1 MNPKMAYLSQ
11 QLAGLSPARRVAM
24 LYDKAIA
31 SLREAILAIDAGDI
45 QRRWSANSLAGQI
58 IETLWATLDLERGG
72 EIAANLDR
80 LYSFMLRHLS
90 DVDMKN
96 DPKPAQDVINLL
108 EPLRQSWHELA
119 KQSEAETRAAPRGQA
134 PNPGQ
139 IPAAGPGQP
148 PVKIIVSA

>member
-1 MNPKMAYLSQ
+1 MTPSMAYLSQ
-11 QLAGLSPARRVAM
+11 QLASLTPAKRVAM

-31 SLREAILAIDAGDI
+31 SLREAVQAIEEGDI
-45 QRRWSANSLAGQI
+45 QRRWNANHLAGQI
-58 IETLWATLDLERGG
+58 IETLWATLDTERGG

-96 DPKPAQDVINLL
+96 DPKPAHDVIALL

-119 KQSEAETRAAPRGQA
+119 KQNDAEAHAARRPPAGAAR
-134 PNPGQ
+134 PGDA
-139 IPAAGPGQP
+139 IT
-148 PVKIIVSA
+148 KITVSA

>member
-1 MNPKMAYLSQ
+1 MTPSMAYLSQ
-11 QLAGLSPARRVAM
+11 QLASLSPAKRVAM

-31 SLREAILAIDAGDI
+31 SLREVIQAIEAGDI
-45 QRRWSANSLAGQI
+45 QRRWNANNLAGQI

-96 DPKPAQDVINLL
+96 DPKPAQDVIDLL

-119 KQSEAETRAAPRGQA
+119 KRNDAEM
-134 PNPGQ
+134 
-139 IPAAGPGQP
+139 PAARPAPVAGIGQP
-148 PVKIIVSA
+148 ITKITVSA